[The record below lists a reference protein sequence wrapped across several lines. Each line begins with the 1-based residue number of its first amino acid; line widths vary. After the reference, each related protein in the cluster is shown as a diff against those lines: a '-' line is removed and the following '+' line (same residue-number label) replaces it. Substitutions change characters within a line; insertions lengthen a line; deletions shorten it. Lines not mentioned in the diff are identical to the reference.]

1 MVSLVVRKPGR
12 EVVDRD
18 ACSTSDAQSCSCS
31 VFSTRQIYVK
41 PEFTA
46 AQLAN
51 YKIPAWADPH
61 YSASGNDRNFG

>member
-1 MVSLVVRKPGR
+1 MPPVRGLIQGLPL
-12 EVVDRD
+12 
-18 ACSTSDAQSCSCS
+18 
-31 VFSTRQIYVK
+31 QIYMK
-41 PEFTA
+41 PKWTA